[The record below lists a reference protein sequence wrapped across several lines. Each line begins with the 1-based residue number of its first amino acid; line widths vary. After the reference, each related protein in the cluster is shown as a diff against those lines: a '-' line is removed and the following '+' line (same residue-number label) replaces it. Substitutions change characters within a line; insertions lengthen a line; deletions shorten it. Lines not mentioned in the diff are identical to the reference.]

1 MSPPF
6 ARWFLSFGFFFFLLI
21 DLFEGFYGKKGG
33 VEEGVYDDGCFYFS
47 KRVFV
52 VVWLFISF
60 FSFFLFLLTC
70 LLLVLINYSNLIKNI
85 YFFFFYNLQL
95 LLLWGGV

>member
-1 MSPPF
+1 MVK
-6 ARWFLSFGFFFFLLI
+6 R
-21 DLFEGFYGKKGG
+21 G

-60 FSFFLFLLTC
+60 FSFFFISFN
-70 LLLVLINYSNLIKNI
+70 VLAACTN
-85 YFFFFYNLQL
+85 
-95 LLLWGGV
+95 

>member
-1 MSPPF
+1 MVK
-6 ARWFLSFGFFFFLLI
+6 R
-21 DLFEGFYGKKGG
+21 G

-60 FSFFLFLLTC
+60 FSFFLFLQTC

-85 YFFFFYNLQL
+85 YFFFL
-95 LLLWGGV
+95 